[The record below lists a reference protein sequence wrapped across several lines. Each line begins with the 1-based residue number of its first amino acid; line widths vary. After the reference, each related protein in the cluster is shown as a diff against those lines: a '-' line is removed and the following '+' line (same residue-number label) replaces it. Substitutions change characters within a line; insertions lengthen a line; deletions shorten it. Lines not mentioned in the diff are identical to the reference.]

1 MGNYGRRL
9 NYEVYS
15 VQEGGSQQSE
25 GGTACRVPSGV
36 NQAPGMARGRSRERV
51 TRWAARLPG
60 GSGVNQAPG
69 MARGRSRERVT
80 RWAARLPGGSG
91 VKSDVRCRQSGKGGG
106 QLSVVGSLKSESGKL
121 ICGVEGREV
130 ERRGPE
136 QAEPSSLEGARCL
149 SSPVSLRHREKS
161 LLL

>member
-25 GGTACRVPSGV
+25 GGTACRVP
-36 NQAPGMARGRSRERV
+36 
-51 TRWAARLPG
+51 
-60 GSGVNQAPG
+60 SGVNQAPG